1 MLYKIVSIKH
11 SKGELKGLD
20 RQDNGYLIRIGRIIS
35 LDINDIL
42 IDFPLLIK
50 YVRDSDGTPMRWIM
64 PLRTSFVKSF
74 KYVKDNNEDV
84 TYINVETQNSIYEF
98 EKVDDE

>member
-20 RQDNGYLIRIGRIIS
+20 RQDNGYPIRIGRIIS

-50 YVRDSDGTPMRWIM
+50 YVRDSDGTPMRYIM

-84 TYINVETQNSIYEF
+84 TETQNSIYEF

>member
-1 MLYKIVSIKH
+1 
-11 SKGELKGLD
+11 
-20 RQDNGYLIRIGRIIS
+20 
-35 LDINDIL
+35 
-42 IDFPLLIK
+42 
-50 YVRDSDGTPMRWIM
+50 MRWIM
-64 PLRTSFVKSF
+64 LLKTSFVKSF